1 MSWLRQLVLGLFKVP
16 AEPQPPP
23 GSAAALRVF
32 RASPRFF
39 EYSVLGWMLKQA
51 GALVGLVISFATIGI
66 IDFAG
71 IEPFVTFESLE
82 TVLLGAAALFYLVQL
97 PASFLMLRFGYEMRW
112 YMVSDRALRI
122 REGIFK
128 VREQTMTVANIQN
141 MSVRQGPLQ
150 KLFGIADL
158 EVRTAGGGRSRG
170 KEEGSQSASLH
181 RGVLRGLG
189 DAWEVRDLLRAAL
202 GRHRD
207 SGLGDPD
214 EDHETEDGEEALART
229 APEGGPS
236 DLLAAAETLLAEA
249 RALRRE
255 WVGDAGAP

>member
-1 MSWLRQLVLGLFKVP
+1 MNGLRRLVLGLLKVP

-23 GSAAALRVF
+23 GSTAALRVF

-39 EYSVLGWMLKQA
+39 EYSLIGWMLKQA
-51 GALVGLVISFATIGI
+51 AALVGLLVSFATVGV

-82 TVLLGAAALFYLVQL
+82 AVLLGGATAFYVVQL
-97 PASFLMLRFGYEMRW
+97 PVSFLVLRFGYEMRW

-158 EVRTAGGGRSRG
+158 EVRTAGGGRSSG
-170 KEEGSQSASLH
+170 KEEASHSASLH
-181 RGVLRGLG
+181 RGVLRGLA

-207 SGLGDPD
+207 AGLGDPD
-214 EDHETEDGEEALART
+214 EEHDAEEGAEVLAPT
-229 APEGGPS
+229 ASEGGAS
-236 DLLAAAETLLAEA
+236 ELQAAAELLVAEA
-249 RALRRE
+249 RALRRQ